1 MEMQMTY
8 FLPPSLSSI
17 FDTDTAKSA
26 KTEPFVSMKPTQQ
39 SVRVHH
45 PVLKLCDLLYTGNV
59 GSANVLSLCGVGGT
73 LDIGQGRRSSP
84 NSQGDDTVLTLS
96 SIENTSTVFSQY
108 LSSTAAGTVA
118 VTIHVTSYVIVSG
131 LGPQV
136 TPLRLAPC
144 LVLK

>member
-8 FLPPSLSSI
+8 FLPTSLSSI
-17 FDTDTAKSA
+17 FDTDTTKSA

-45 PVLKLCDLLYTGNV
+45 PVLKLCDLLYTGNA
-59 GSANVLSLCGVGGT
+59 GSANISLCGVRGT

-84 NSQGDDTVLTLS
+84 NSQGDETILPLS
-96 SIENTSTVFSQY
+96 FIQNTSTVSSQY

-118 VTIHVTSYVIVSG
+118 VTIHVTSYVIE
-131 LGPQV
+131 
-136 TPLRLAPC
+136 
-144 LVLK
+144 K